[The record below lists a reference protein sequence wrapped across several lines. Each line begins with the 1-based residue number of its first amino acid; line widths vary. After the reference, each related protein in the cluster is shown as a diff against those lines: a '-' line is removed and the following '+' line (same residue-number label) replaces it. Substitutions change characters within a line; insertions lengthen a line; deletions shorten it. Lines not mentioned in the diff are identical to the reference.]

1 MSVDRTV
8 SERRPGGPPVSTQP
22 KPRMTPQEYL
32 AAERRAEET
41 KHEYHNGEI
50 FAMSGAS
57 ARHNIITA
65 NLIGSLVPSL
75 RGGPC
80 RVYASDMRLKVEPGG
95 LYTYPDVAVV
105 CDKPLLEDEHFDTLL
120 NPTLLIEVQSPSTE
134 RYDRSWKAPYYR
146 ALDSLQDLLLIS
158 QEQARVEQ
166 YARQSAQQW
175 LLTEIRG
182 LDARVELTAVPCVL
196 RLSDIYDNVLTE
208 AARG

>member
-1 MSVDRTV
+1 
-8 SERRPGGPPVSTQP
+8 
-22 KPRMTPQEYL
+22 MTPQEYL

-105 CDKPLLEDEHFDTLL
+105 CGKPLLEDEHFDTLL
-120 NPTLLIEVQSPSTE
+120 PKKSASVPIRPTPTPTATASMTVTTPARSTRAAVGTTRRRPS
-134 RYDRSWKAPYYR
+134 RPAWRVRS
-146 ALDSLQDLLLIS
+146 
-158 QEQARVEQ
+158 
-166 YARQSAQQW
+166 
-175 LLTEIRG
+175 
-182 LDARVELTAVPCVL
+182 TATGTRPTC
-196 RLSDIYDNVLTE
+196 S
-208 AARG
+208 